1 MYIVVSTEEREAGEL
16 SENRMLNAVIIKT
29 AKEARSHIGALYLKE
44 GLPEEVTKLR
54 LQAKVLWTIYTKLS
68 RSEPSNRTEINKIAK
83 EHQIINKRAA
93 DAYSKTIK
101 TLSDEEFWRI
111 SELNGICLVKVKF
124 DT

>member
-29 AKEARSHIGALYLKE
+29 AKEARNHIGALHLKE

-54 LQAKVLWTIYTKLS
+54 LQAKVLWAIYTRLS
-68 RSEPSNRTEINKIAK
+68 RSEPKNREEINKIAK
-83 EHQIINKRAA
+83 EHTVINKTAA
-93 DAYSKTIK
+93 DAYSKAIK
-101 TLSDEEFWRI
+101 TMSDEEFWRI

-124 DT
+124 DI